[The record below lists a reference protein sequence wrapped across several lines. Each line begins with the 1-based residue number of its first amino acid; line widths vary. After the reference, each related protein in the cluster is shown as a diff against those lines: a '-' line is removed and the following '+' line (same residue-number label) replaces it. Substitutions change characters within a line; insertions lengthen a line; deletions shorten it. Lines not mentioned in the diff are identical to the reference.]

1 MIEKVSHVQFGD
13 YKCDNCRFSIYE
25 EEILADDETTAVE
38 DWMAAQ
44 GHSTRE
50 QNITFKQRL
59 KNAYIE
65 YKWGM
70 AFYNFPWNPKVMAS
84 WAIVTVTFA
93 LIVRYVV

>member
-1 MIEKVSHVQFGD
+1 MSF
-13 YKCDNCRFSIYE
+13 RFSIYE

-50 QNITFKQRL
+50 QNISFKQRL

-70 AFYNFPWNPKVMAS
+70 AFYDFPWNPKAMVG
-84 WAIVTVTFA
+84 WALVVVCVAFA
-93 LIVRYVV
+93 VW